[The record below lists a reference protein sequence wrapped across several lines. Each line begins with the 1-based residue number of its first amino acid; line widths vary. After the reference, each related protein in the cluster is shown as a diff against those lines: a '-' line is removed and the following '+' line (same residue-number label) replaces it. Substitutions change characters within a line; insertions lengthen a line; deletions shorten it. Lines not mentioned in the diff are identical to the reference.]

1 MDGDGQVTVVELA
14 AFADCE
20 TEAGGVLSAGCEALD
35 LSLDGV
41 IDLVDFRMLQL
52 LVGEAR

>member
-1 MDGDGQVTVVELA
+1 
-14 AFADCE
+14 
-20 TEAGGVLSAGCEALD
+20 LD